1 MKDSFFC
8 IVLAFVFALY
18 INAPM
23 MAAQADFSG
32 TWKLDTVKS
41 SGLPPGMEQTMFV
54 TQKGDAVKI
63 ETRVKSPNG
72 EQTVPDNY
80 VLDGK
85 ETDFKLPNAPD
96 AKGKR
101 TSKWNA
107 GGNGFD
113 VSEKAVVETP
123 DGEATIE
130 ATRKWTLAADGKT
143 LTIEMTVKSPNGTQ
157 ESKRT
162 FVKQ

>member
-1 MKDSFFC
+1 MRRIFFS
-8 IVLAFVFALY
+8 IAILAALAL
-18 INAPM
+18 NFGASTL
-23 MAAQADFSG
+23 AKADFNG
-32 TWKLDTVKS
+32 KWTLDKARST
-41 SGLPPGMEQTMFV
+41 GLPPGMDQTMTV
-54 TQKGDAVKI
+54 TQSGDAVKI
-63 ETRVKSPNG
+63 ETKVKGQNG